1 MQRGKM
7 ILAAEQIPVILFQSE
22 TPFLNDF
29 IGIRDCLVVH
39 GCTCIYFGIEVHL
52 GQKGIDYR
60 FGHTPV
66 SAHRTF
72 LRQRT
77 VF

>member
-22 TPFLNDF
+22 APFMNDF

-52 GQKGIDYR
+52 G
-60 FGHTPV
+60 
-66 SAHRTF
+66 
-72 LRQRT
+72 
-77 VF
+77 